1 MQKKNTVKMLVKF
14 RFIGMLLFICLL
26 HQLAFATLQNT
37 FGFSSLNS
45 VTISNSYSEK
55 SNLDLYNNQIDLFVE
70 SESEDEDELHHEN
83 DNSKNSFSNHCNCNS
98 NHYSVLINTLYLRL
112 ASTNQSKIELPF
124 FVLYHAWKSDLS

>member
-1 MQKKNTVKMLVKF
+1 MQKKNTFKMLVKF
-14 RFIGMLLFICLL
+14 RFIGMLLFICLI

-55 SNLDLYNNQIDLFVE
+55 NNLDFYNNQIDLFVE
-70 SESEDEDELHHEN
+70 SEDEDEKELHQEH
-83 DNSKNSFSNHCNCNS
+83 DNSNTSTLDHCKYYS
-98 NHYSVLINTLYLRL
+98 NHYSLLISTLYLRL

>member
-1 MQKKNTVKMLVKF
+1 MQKKNTAKMMVKF

-37 FGFSSLNS
+37 FGFSTINL
-45 VTISNSYSEK
+45 VPISNIYSEK

-70 SESEDEDELHHEN
+70 SEDEDELHNEQ
-83 DNSKNSFSNHCNCNS
+83 SYLSTYSS
-98 NHYSVLINTLYLRL
+98 NHYNYKSYHYTVLINTLYLRL

-124 FVLYHAWKSDLS
+124 FMLYNSWKSDLS